1 MTNTK
6 TIGKSVS
13 RVDAVG
19 KVTGETLY
27 PGDLIRDDMLFMKI
41 LFSDRPHA
49 RVRAIDTNAARALQ
63 GVRGVFT
70 AADVPVNE
78 YGLIIP
84 DQPVLCGPGSNKE
97 DADIVRTTMD
107 MVALVVAESD
117 AIAARA
123 VELIEVDYQDLPAV
137 FDPFAAMKDSAPRLH
152 RNNPHNILMH
162 YKVRR
167 GDMEQGW
174 ANSDVIIED
183 TYTTTWQE
191 HAYLQPEAGLAYI
204 DEEGRITVEV
214 AGQWPHEDQEQIY
227 HALGLTENDV
237 RVIYPAIGGAFGGR
251 EDMSVQIV
259 LALAVWKLRQPVKI
273 VWSREESMR
282 YHHKRHPIT
291 VISKLGAKNDGTL
304 TAAEVT
310 IVGDTGAYAYTTTKV
325 MGNSTLLCIGP
336 YHIPNVHVDT
346 YGVYTNGI
354 PTGAFRGFGGP
365 QASLAAEAQM
375 SKLAEALGIDQVA
388 LRMKNVLHDGDLTHV
403 GTPLPEGVTMDRVTR
418 TCALESG
425 WTQQGG
431 VWNAPAAPSASAPHK
446 RRGIGFAS
454 GYKNVGFS
462 FGFPEQSHA
471 IIELH
476 GESEIAQVVVRHGG
490 AEVGQGAHTVMA
502 QMAAEATGVPLS
514 KVRGVMSDTA
524 TSGNPGSASASRLT
538 FMSGNAIR
546 GASEL
551 ALEKWRNEE
560 RPAIGE
566 FVYRPPKT
574 TPFHPETGRSEPN
587 YAYGYVAE
595 SVDLEVDIETGE
607 ITILDVVCANDVG
620 RAINP
625 QLVQGQIEGAV
636 VQAYGYAVMEHFQMQ
651 DGHVT
656 TPYFSNYLI
665 PTVLDVP
672 KQVQS
677 VILEYPDPIGPW
689 GARGMGEMPYLPF
702 APAVVSAVYNATGI
716 WFNELPLYPERLV
729 KAFRAAGLGVE

>member
-6 TIGKSVS
+6 TIGKSVR

-27 PGDLIRDDMLFMKI
+27 PGDLVRDDMLFMKI

-49 RVRAIDTNAARALQ
+49 RVRAIDTEAARALE
-63 GVRGVFT
+63 GVHGVFT

-84 DQPVLCGPGSNKE
+84 DQPVLCGPGSDKE

-107 MVALVVAESD
+107 MIALVVAESD

-123 VELIEVDYQDLPAV
+123 VELIQVDYEDLPAV
-137 FDPFAAMKDSAPRLH
+137 FDPFEAMKDSAPRLH
-152 RNNPHNILMH
+152 RNNPNNILMH

-174 ANSDVIIED
+174 ADSDIIIEE

-214 AGQWPHEDQEQIY
+214 AGQWTHEDQEQIY
-227 HALGLTENDV
+227 HSLGLTENDV

-310 IVGDTGAYAYTTTKV
+310 IVGDSGAYAYTTTKV

-336 YHIPNVHVDT
+336 YNIPNVHVDT

-365 QASLAAEAQM
+365 QAALAAEAQM
-375 SKLAEALGIDQVA
+375 TKLGEALGIDQVA
-388 LRMKNVLHDGDLTHV
+388 LRMKNILRDGDLTHT
-403 GTPLPEGVTMDRVTR
+403 GTPLPEGVTMDRVTEK
-418 TCALESG
+418 CAIESG
-425 WTQQGG
+425 WQQQGTA
-431 VWNAPAAPSASAPHK
+431 WAAPAAPPASAPHK

-462 FGFPEQSHA
+462 FGAPENSHA

-476 GESEIAQVVVRHGG
+476 GGTEIEEVILRQAG

-502 QMAAEATGVPLS
+502 QMAAEAIGVPLK
-514 KVRGVMSDTA
+514 KVRTVMSDTA
-524 TSGNPGSASASRLT
+524 TSRNSGSASASRLT

-546 GASEL
+546 GAAQA
-551 ALEKWRNEE
+551 ALDKWHNEE

-566 FVYRPPKT
+566 YLYRPPKT

-607 ITILDVVCANDVG
+607 VTILNVVCANDVG

-636 VQAYGYAVMEHFQMQ
+636 VQAYGYAVMEHFQMK
-651 DGHVT
+651 DGRVT

-672 KQVQS
+672 EQVQS

-702 APAVVSAVYNATGI
+702 APAVVAAVYNATGI